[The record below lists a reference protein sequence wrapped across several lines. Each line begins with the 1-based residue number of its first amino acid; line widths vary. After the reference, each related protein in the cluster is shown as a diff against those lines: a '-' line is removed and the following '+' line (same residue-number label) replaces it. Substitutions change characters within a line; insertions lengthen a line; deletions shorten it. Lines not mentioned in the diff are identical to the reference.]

1 MEEMQPRNDVSQ
13 AESPDTRPLR
23 RIIVTAG
30 LVLVALILIA
40 VAIYA
45 GAFIMLAPM
54 MQ

>member
-1 MEEMQPRNDVSQ
+1 MEIASRNRVQEAD
-13 AESPDTRPLR
+13 DTRPLR
-23 RIIVTAG
+23 RMLIAVG

>member
-1 MEEMQPRNDVSQ
+1 MEEMQPRI
-13 AESPDTRPLR
+13 DTRTLR
-23 RIIVTAG
+23 RIAVTAG
-30 LVLVALILIA
+30 LVLVVLILIA